1 MNSPS
6 SFCTICTNNCK
17 QELAGFLLSLSLH
30 HPNEKVYVMCDTD
43 TQEYIYNMSIE
54 PSLKIIWNVTL
65 DPYSKFTRAE
75 MEKNGL
81 WSDFQM
87 AKADVIQIA
96 LMKEKDTLFLDCDT
110 IILDRIEDIDFTKEL
125 GVSPQFIKQEN
136 VDEVG
141 YYNGGMLW
149 TNNVNVPIKWREYTK
164 TSRYFDQASIE
175 DLVKEFKYFEFGENY
190 NLQTWRFLLGVDDI
204 DTIVKNLNIR
214 FDRVYYKDKR
224 LKFIHTHFNKE
235 RFKVINKLFK
245 TLLRQARCYKE
256 LLCIGRVE
264 NDGWELQIPKQP
276 ITGLYRHKNDSYR
289 ELALLLKMNNKDV
302 KLSFTESSHC
312 WLKPDILLY
321 DRPTLEWVNKELNEA
336 SLVLLGN
343 GGDEEMKKLDLF
355 DYNVKPWIF
364 WPRRPMILEKFLEEK
379 GLLAEVDR
387 HIETIFIGNYENS
400 VQEKYRTGEKW
411 ENVIQQFV
419 CTKGSKHKFTQTEY
433 LNKLRS
439 SKYGLCLRGYGSKC
453 HREVELMA
461 FGTVP
466 ILTPGVS
473 TNYLSPLKENVHY
486 LKVKS
491 PEELKIKLKT
501 ITNDEWQ
508 LMSQSCFTWYQEN
521 IHSRFCWKT
530 LINKLLYN

>member
-1 MNSPS
+1 
-6 SFCTICTNNCK
+6 
-17 QELAGFLLSLSLH
+17 
-30 HPNEKVYVMCDTD
+30 
-43 TQEYIYNMSIE
+43 
-54 PSLKIIWNVTL
+54 
-65 DPYSKFTRAE
+65 
-75 MEKNGL
+75 
-81 WSDFQM
+81 
-87 AKADVIQIA
+87 
-96 LMKEKDTLFLDCDT
+96 
-110 IILDRIEDIDFTKEL
+110 
-125 GVSPQFIKQEN
+125 
-136 VDEVG
+136 
-141 YYNGGMLW
+141 
-149 TNNVNVPIKWREYTK
+149 
-164 TSRYFDQASIE
+164 
-175 DLVKEFKYFEFGENY
+175 
-190 NLQTWRFLLGVDDI
+190 
-204 DTIVKNLNIR
+204 
-214 FDRVYYKDKR
+214 
-224 LKFIHTHFNKE
+224 
-235 RFKVINKLFK
+235 
-245 TLLRQARCYKE
+245 
-256 LLCIGRVE
+256 
-264 NDGWELQIPKQP
+264 
-276 ITGLYRHKNDSYR
+276 
-289 ELALLLKMNNKDV
+289 
-302 KLSFTESSHC
+302 
-312 WLKPDILLY
+312 
-321 DRPTLEWVNKELNEA
+321 
-336 SLVLLGN
+336 
-343 GGDEEMKKLDLF
+343 MKKLDLF